1 MIEFF
6 LQNAQSIIVA
16 IIFIVIIEMLLPNN
30 ANKKYIKVVS
40 GIYLIITIINPFLK
54 ILNQDFEFK
63 LPEMENN
70 IEATNSRGVDL
81 KEYYLKS
88 LKETMKAELIKE
100 GYIINDLNIDLSED
114 YSEIYCIEIFGARSL
129 DIENI
134 KKYLCEN
141 YCVEKDKII
150 FL

>member
-6 LQNAQSIIVA
+6 LENAQSVIVA

-54 ILNQDFEFK
+54 IINKDYDFNFSENLKSIETSSDINLN
-63 LPEMENN
+63 
-70 IEATNSRGVDL
+70 L

-88 LKETMKAELIKE
+88 LKETMKAELIKQ
-100 GYIINDLNIDLSED
+100 GYIIHELNVEFSED
-114 YSEIYCIEIFGARSL
+114 YSEIYKIEVFGAQST
-129 DIENI
+129 DMENI
-134 KKYLCEN
+134 RIYFCEN
-141 YCVEKDKII
+141 YSVENQKII

>member
-1 MIEFF
+1 MISFF
-6 LQNAQSIIVA
+6 LENAQSIIIA

-54 ILNQDFEFK
+54 ILNKDFQFDFS
-63 LPEMENN
+63 ENLKS
-70 IEATNSRGVDL
+70 IETSSDINLNL

-88 LKETMKAELIKE
+88 LKETMKAELSKQ
-100 GYIINDLNIDLSED
+100 GYIIYDLNVDFNED
-114 YSEIYCIEIFGARSL
+114 YSEIYKIEVLGAKSYE
-129 DIENI
+129 IENI
-134 KKYLCEN
+134 RKYFCEN
-141 YCVEKDKII
+141 YSIESDKII